1 MCGICGYIG
10 NKEAINYLLS
20 GIKILQN
27 RGYDS
32 AGICT
37 INNNEFVINKFASEK
52 VCAIEKLEKIS
63 DKHLNSNIGISHTR
77 WATHGEKNDT
87 NSHPHNDSKNLVSIV
102 HNGIIENYY
111 EIKQKLLKEGFNFKS
126 ETDSEVIAN
135 LISYYLSQKLNISEA
150 IYKCQL
156 EMKGTWGVLLLYKNE
171 PNSIYVF
178 KNGSPLL
185 IGFENKY
192 AIISSERAG
201 FNNKIKNYIT
211 VENKNIIK
219 LQKDKD
225 ENIRRFIFN
234 KNNMEYLTDKIKIKK
249 IENNELIL
257 EEPSPYN
264 HWTIK
269 EIYDI
274 PMAALKAINNGGRL
288 LDDDKVKLGGLNEY
302 KDEILKLK
310 CLIIMGC
317 GSSNFA
323 GHYGKKI
330 MDIMNTIER
339 IIVVDASEFNIET
352 MNLRHYNNNEIGCL
366 LISQSGETRDIIK
379 NIKIFKERNIFIMSI
394 VNVVGSQIAELSNC
408 GVYLNSG
415 REVGVASTK
424 TFINQCI
431 ILLLIS
437 IWISQNKN
445 IQKTNRVLYIKNIR
459 NFTFNSS
466 IIFSRYSQCKKISSL
481 LKNQNSCFILSSG
494 LAEIISREA
503 SLKLKELCYIHA
515 EGYSIG
521 SLKHGPFAMISVGTI
536 VFYISTKYDLNYCKK
551 INISASETKTRG
563 ARNILITDNE
573 NYNKENFT
581 EIINIPYCGIMS
593 PCALLI
599 IFQIIAYELSIQ
611 KGINPDKPRN
621 LAKSVTVE

>member
-1 MCGICGYIG
+1 
-10 NKEAINYLLS
+10 
-20 GIKILQN
+20 
-27 RGYDS
+27 
-32 AGICT
+32 
-37 INNNEFVINKFASEK
+37 
-52 VCAIEKLEKIS
+52 
-63 DKHLNSNIGISHTR
+63 
-77 WATHGEKNDT
+77 
-87 NSHPHNDSKNLVSIV
+87 
-102 HNGIIENYY
+102 
-111 EIKQKLLKEGFNFKS
+111 
-126 ETDSEVIAN
+126 
-135 LISYYLSQKLNISEA
+135 
-150 IYKCQL
+150 
-156 EMKGTWGVLLLYKNE
+156 
-171 PNSIYVF
+171 
-178 KNGSPLL
+178 
-185 IGFENKY
+185 
-192 AIISSERAG
+192 
-201 FNNKIKNYIT
+201 
-211 VENKNIIK
+211 
-219 LQKDKD
+219 
-225 ENIRRFIFN
+225 
-234 KNNMEYLTDKIKIKK
+234 
-249 IENNELIL
+249 
-257 EEPSPYN
+257 
-264 HWTIK
+264 
-269 EIYDI
+269 
-274 PMAALKAINNGGRL
+274 
-288 LDDDKVKLGGLNEY
+288 
-302 KDEILKLK
+302 
-310 CLIIMGC
+310 
-317 GSSNFA
+317 
-323 GHYGKKI
+323 
-330 MDIMNTIER
+330 MNTIER